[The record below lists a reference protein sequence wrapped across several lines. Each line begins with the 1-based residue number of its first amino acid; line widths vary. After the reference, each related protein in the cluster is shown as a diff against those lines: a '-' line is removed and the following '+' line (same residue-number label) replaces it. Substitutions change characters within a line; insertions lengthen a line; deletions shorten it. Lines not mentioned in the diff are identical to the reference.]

1 MLSWLGITNTEQA
14 EQTERQFFGNVKKT
28 TRIVI
33 LLTALLAL
41 YGVKSLFTYLI
52 PASYMADPIVA
63 ILPGTVGVLVSLVYV
78 LVTERLLQDK
88 VDNTKRQ

>member
-1 MLSWLGITNTEQA
+1 MLSWLGITNTD
-14 EQTERQFFGNVKKT
+14 QTERQFFGNVKKK

-63 ILPGTVGVLVSLVYV
+63 VLPGAVGVLVALVYV
-78 LVTERLLQDK
+78 LVAERLLQDK
-88 VDNTKRQ
+88 ADHTERE